1 MIGFPGG
8 ASGKEPTCQ
17 CRRHGTQVWSLGWED
32 SLEEDMASCCSIL
45 ARKSPWTEEPGRL
58 LSMGLQRVGHDIVTK
73 QQQTTTRVGKGDSVP
88 RAKIF
93 KRWSENPRT
102 SGVLMSPRELGS
114 FQAPKICYFV
124 PFTLCRFFP
133 YLSILKFYFS
143 NMITKSLCGTFPLFS
158 WAQAGEDFIFTIWFQ
173 IHWLLTWSFVSTFP
187 IHHHTGQSV
196 ILGCVGCDDSREDKE
211 RDSCLF
217 LLQFKVTGFLFCL
230 SFWGQGVEEGRQ

>member
-1 MIGFPGG
+1 MLVGKNPPANAGDMEHRFDLWVGKIPWRRTWQAAAVYLPGK
-8 ASGKEPTCQ
+8 A
-17 CRRHGTQVWSLGWED
+17 HGQRS
-32 SLEEDMASCCSIL
+32 
-45 ARKSPWTEEPGRL
+45 L

-73 QQQTTTRVGKGDSVP
+73 QQQTTTRVGKGDTVP

-102 SGVLMSPRELGS
+102 SGVLMSPHELGS

-158 WAQAGEDFIFTIWFQ
+158 
-173 IHWLLTWSFVSTFP
+173 
-187 IHHHTGQSV
+187 
-196 ILGCVGCDDSREDKE
+196 
-211 RDSCLF
+211 
-217 LLQFKVTGFLFCL
+217 
-230 SFWGQGVEEGRQ
+230 